1 MDKWLL
7 IILFV
12 FIIIFFYK
20 VFKRKKK
27 NVYIEYNLYNGS
39 KWGPK
44 KTADTYRF
52 GDIFSGYIYEEE
64 NEGGKHQN
72 ARYIDDISINYPN
85 TFGSKYIEYNGYPEK
100 YKKSDYNILERIFD
114 ESNFEKQD
122 DKTLV
127 IHLRLGDIFNPNVPH
142 LTNYYYDIE
151 YYNELLKTIKKNS
164 DIKKVEI
171 VTGLHK
177 DIYIKESNDRLN
189 DVRNIFESEYPVNV
203 IITNDPDKDLY
214 YMCHSKYFVKSGKMG
229 GFSQIVANY
238 VEKKNNVVYQNE

>member
-27 NVYIEYNLYNGS
+27 NVYIEYKLYNGS

-64 NEGGKHQN
+64 NEGGKHRN

-85 TFGSKYIEYNGYPEK
+85 TFGSKYIEHNGYPEK
-100 YKKSDYNILERIFD
+100 YKKSDYDILERIFD
-114 ESNFEKQD
+114 ESNFQKPG

-238 VEKKNNVVYQNE
+238 VKKKNNIVYQN

>member
-1 MDKWLL
+1 MNKRLL

-12 FIIIFFYK
+12 IIVFFYMI
-20 VFKRKKK
+20 FKSYKKKK
-27 NVYIEYNLYNGS
+27 NTYIEYKLYNGS

-44 KTADTYRF
+44 KTANAYRF
-52 GDIFSGYIYEEE
+52 GDIFSGYIFEQ
-64 NEGGKHQN
+64 GGKTEN

-100 YKKSDYNILERIFD
+100 YKKSDYDILERIFN
-114 ESNFEKQD
+114 ESNFKKPD

-127 IHLRLGDIFNPNVPH
+127 IHLRLGDIFDKNIPH
-142 LTNYYYDIE
+142 LSNYYYDIE
-151 YYNELLKTIKKNS
+151 YYHELLKKVKKNS

-171 VTGLHK
+171 VTGLH
-177 DIYIKESNDRLN
+177 INVFIKESNDKLN

-214 YMCHSKYFVKSGKMG
+214 YMCHSKYFVKSGEKG
-229 GFSQIVANY
+229 RFSQIAANY
-238 VEKKNNVVYQNE
+238 VEKKNNTVYQKD